1 MFKRKCKITFIS
13 HGATVHTMDGIICD
27 TEKYPKINE
36 FGEEEIE
43 KVCEYLENRAVT
55 YDKIYTSSSARCTQ
69 SAQTHQKHPN
79 MNARSIHRGFLQ
91 EGQLMLFLF

>member
-55 YDKIYTSSSARCTQ
+55 YDKNLYKLFCKVYSVSTNHCEII
-69 SAQTHQKHPN
+69 QKRN
-79 MNARSIHRGFLQ
+79 NIN
-91 EGQLMLFLF
+91 